1 MAVKPIPEGY
11 HTITLALAVPDA
23 AKAIEFYKEAFGA
36 VEHYRMPGP
45 NGKVMHAELG
55 LGDSTVMVGPECE
68 KADGPRSPKTLGGIM
83 RLAFLYVENVDAAFE
98 KAVKAGAK
106 VKMPVSDMF
115 WGDRYGQ
122 VVDPFGYVWELATHK
137 EDLTPEQIRERVEKT
152 TPQMAHA

>member
-1 MAVKPIPEGY
+1 
-11 HTITLALAVPDA
+11 
-23 AKAIEFYKEAFGA
+23 
-36 VEHYRMPGP
+36 
-45 NGKVMHAELG
+45 
-55 LGDSTVMVGPECE
+55 
-68 KADGPRSPKTLGGIM
+68 M